1 MKVFKHQHVPGIDS
15 ITEYQ
20 CVKSVAKIV
29 SSSSDNWDKPLT
41 MCETF
46 GAMPEDDSLRPIFFK
61 EIMDLYAKG
70 INYLV
75 PHAVWYGPNA
85 YISPNL
91 SYGGPYT
98 DILPEV
104 TAYLERLNGQLQNSR
119 HVADIGVVYPIEDMH
134 AAFCFG
140 RPDDPCVPEYC
151 NYTVIGEM
159 LSCEI
164 RADFT
169 YLHPEILTG
178 KCAVDAATKTLRLDN
193 ERNFENYKVLI
204 FPAMDMAPLSLM
216 QKAEAF
222 WACGGTVIFVERTP
236 STATNVSQSVEVK
249 KIVSSMLNGA
259 STQEQRGGN
268 AYFLKKLDRDS
279 LRFVLK
285 ETIPVWDV
293 EIDPVQEL
301 HGGTLSYIHKVKD
314 GKNIY
319 FFANSSAEL
328 ISTSVRL
335 RGNVLLTRLD
345 PRTGRTD
352 HVATDCEASG
362 KEKVT
367 RFILELPPESS
378 RMYLSNEF

>member
-29 SSSSDNWDKPLT
+29 SSASDNWDKPLT

-46 GAMPEDDSLRPIFFK
+46 GAMPEDESLRPIFFK

-104 TAYLERLNGQLQNSR
+104 TAYLKYLNTLLQNSR
-119 HVADIGVVYPIEDMH
+119 HMADIAVVYPIEDMH
-134 AAFCFG
+134 AAFCFA

-151 NYTVIGEM
+151 NYTTIGEI

-169 YLHPEILTG
+169 YLHPEILAER
-178 KCAVDAATKTLRLDN
+178 CVVDASTKTLRLDN
-193 ERNFENYKVLI
+193 ERNYENYKALI
-204 FPAMDMAPLSLM
+204 FPAMDMIPLSLM

-222 WACGGTVIFVERTP
+222 WACGGTVIFAERLP
-236 STATNVSQSVEVK
+236 SIGTDESQSDEVK
-249 KIVSSMLNGA
+249 RIVSSMLNAA
-259 STQEQRGGN
+259 SVQEQRKGH
-268 AYFLKKLDRDS
+268 AYFLNKLDKDS
-279 LRFVLK
+279 LRSVLK
-285 ETIPVWDV
+285 KEIPVWDV

-301 HGGTLSYIHKVKD
+301 SGGTLSYIHKVKD
-314 GKNIY
+314 GRDIY
-319 FFANSSAEL
+319 FYANSSSEP
-328 ISTSVRL
+328 ISTPVRL
-335 RGNVLLTRLD
+335 RGNVLLTQLD
-345 PRTGRTD
+345 PRTRCSNL
-352 HVATDCEASG
+352 VAADFEASA

-378 RMYLSNEF
+378 MLYLSDKT